1 MSRFAAVLLVGV
13 VMISA
18 CATAPEQREGGT
30 TGGGAIVQTDSGPV
44 RGAVHDG
51 YRSFWG
57 IPYAAP
63 PVGALRWRS
72 PRPPQP
78 WTSPR
83 DATRA
88 GSRCPQLANAL
99 SSAQGG
105 GEEDCLF
112 LNVTTP
118 DSASVDRVKPVMV
131 YLHAT
136 GPSDGAGSDFDPHR
150 LAVDGD
156 VVVVTLNFR
165 LGILGNFGL
174 PGLAGSGGFGL
185 EDQQAAVRW
194 VQRNAT
200 AFGGD
205 PGNVTLFGYSGGGF
219 AVCAQLTSP
228 PAAGLFHRAIIQSA
242 PCPISYPAG
251 ALEGITEAV
260 PSVWRSPQEL
270 EALGSAV
277 AAGLGCADPATAL
290 ECLRAL
296 PAARLI
302 EQNQVYSSMGY
313 GAPVLPSDPVTVLR
327 EGRFHPVPV
336 ISGATRDEM
345 RFFVAF
351 QALVGQPVTPDGYPQ
366 LLREAFGEA
375 ADQVAAR
382 YPLDGYPSPGL
393 AWATVLSDRV
403 YAHPTF
409 AQNRALAS
417 LVPTYAYEFAD
428 PRAPALTFPF
438 PPDLPGGAFH
448 GSDMLSVLDSTGAA
462 EQAGQAPDQQR
473 LSDQLVRYWANFAL
487 TGDPNGP
494 GLPPWPPFD
503 ALSPSPSVQSLAP
516 GAIRPVDLVAARNL
530 DLWDTLG
537 GRAG

>member
-1 MSRFAAVLLVGV
+1 M

-18 CATAPEQREGGT
+18 CATAPEGGM
-30 TGGGAIVQTDSGPV
+30 TGGDAIVQTGGGPV
-44 RGAVHDG
+44 RGVVHAG

-63 PVGALRWRS
+63 PVGELRWRS
-72 PRPPQP
+72 PQPPQP
-78 WTSPR
+78 WAGPR
-83 DATRA
+83 DATRP

-112 LNVTTP
+112 VNVTTP
-118 DSASVDRVKPVMV
+118 DSARADQLKPVMV

-165 LGILGNFGL
+165 LGILGNFGFH
-174 PGLAGSGGFGL
+174 GLAGSGGFGL
-185 EDQQAAVRW
+185 EDQQAALRW
-194 VQRNAT
+194 VQRNAA
-200 AFGGD
+200 AFGGNPD
-205 PGNVTLFGYSGGGF
+205 NVTLFGYSGGGF

-228 PAAGLFHRAIIQSA
+228 SAAGLFHRAIIQSA

-251 ALEGITEAV
+251 ALPGLTEAV
-260 PSVWRSPQEL
+260 PSIWRSPSEL

-277 AAGLGCADPATAL
+277 AAGLGCADPATVL

-296 PAARLI
+296 PASGLI
-302 EQNQVYSSMGY
+302 EQNPVYASMGY
-313 GAPVLPSDPVTVLR
+313 GAPVLPEDPVTALR

-351 QALVGQPVTPDGYPQ
+351 QILADQPVTPDAYPQ
-366 LLREAFGEA
+366 LLEAAFGEA
-375 ADQVAAR
+375 AGQVADR
-382 YPLDGYPSPGL
+382 YPLDGYASAGL

-403 YAHPTF
+403 YVHPTF
-409 AQNRALAS
+409 VQNRALAA

-428 PRAPALTFPF
+428 PQAPALTFPF

-448 GSDMLSVLDSTGAA
+448 GSDMFFVLDSTGAA
-462 EQAGQAPDQQR
+462 ERAGQSPAQRR
-473 LSDQLVRYWANFAL
+473 LSDQLVRYWANFAHS
-487 TGDPNGP
+487 GDPNGP
-494 GLPPWPPFD
+494 GLPPWPRFD
-503 ALSPSPSVQSLAP
+503 QANPVPHVQSLAP
-516 GAIRPVDLVAARNL
+516 GAIRPVDLVADHYL
-530 DLWDTLG
+530 DLWDTANFDG
-537 GRAG
+537 A